1 MRLIVVIVTVLVGF
15 AVLSL
20 PVQSHKVIHVCED
33 EYSGYIP
40 ITTTVYLNSCRVYMP
55 LVMK

>member
-1 MRLIVVIVTVLVGF
+1 MRLILAIAIALMVF

-20 PVQSHKVIHVCED
+20 PVQSQRVIHVCED

-40 ITTTVYLNSCRVYMP
+40 ITTTVYLNSCRMYLPVI
-55 LVMK
+55 KK